1 VSLGWNI
8 NASIGPLG
16 SLAALLILTGAP
28 GNAVLMAVY
37 GSLVSVISAVL
48 TAIGSLLR
56 PRSF

>member
-1 VSLGWNI
+1 M
-8 NASIGPLG
+8 
-16 SLAALLILTGAP
+16 LILTGAP